1 MDTSSD
7 WKPPFKFV
15 KVQQSIFLKVIR
27 LPYDLKEKTE
37 QVLQRLEEE
46 EVIYSLSKSDWAA
59 PVALVPEK
67 DDSLRVCG

>member
-15 KVQQSIFLKVIR
+15 KVQQPILLKVIR
-27 LPYDLKEKTE
+27 LPYDLKEKME

-46 EVIYSLSKSDWAA
+46 EVIYHVSKSGWAA
-59 PVALVPEK
+59 PVALVPKK